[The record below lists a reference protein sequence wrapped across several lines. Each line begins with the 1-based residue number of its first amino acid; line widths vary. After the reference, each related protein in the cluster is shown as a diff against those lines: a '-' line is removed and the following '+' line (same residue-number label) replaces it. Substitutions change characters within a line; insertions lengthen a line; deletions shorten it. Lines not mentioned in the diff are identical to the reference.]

1 MEVKSRCSFLGC
13 GCTGQISLGSH
24 RAGGGVDVIGARE
37 IGLSSCRKG
46 HRAARASNRPMYLAL
61 HSLT

>member
-1 MEVKSRCSFLGC
+1 MLLLG
-13 GCTGQISLGSH
+13 LRVH
-24 RAGGGVDVIGARE
+24 RADLFGFPPRRGGGGVDVIGAQE

-61 HSLT
+61 HLLT